1 MNPSNKTQS
10 GPGPSSGYVGLA
22 TVRERFAAQVID
34 AIACGLLFGFPAFR
48 AEHFARIGGSLPS
61 WAAQVDPR
69 MIAAGVFILASFVYF
84 VVMEWLANGT
94 LGKLLCRLRV
104 VNLDRKHCGFVSA
117 LVRNFTRPVDLLAGP
132 LLAMLSPLRQRLGD
146 RIAETLVVRLT
157 RPEGAQLEPP
167 EFAAWE
173 QRARAAIVDFVLL
186 TGFAVAYVADT
197 RLLSGGPRLAVGLDG
212 VALLALPVLLFAYF
226 AGMEAIFGA
235 TIGKM
240 FSRLRVVYLN
250 GEPGDFT
257 TATIRTLARPLEM
270 TAAYL
275 PSILLVKFTRNRQRL
290 GDILAGSSVARTG
303 KVHPAGPWAAA
314 IVAVIVA
321 ALVTHTVATGGAR
334 EIFALLA
341 AR

>member
-1 MNPSNKTQS
+1 
-10 GPGPSSGYVGLA
+10 VGLA

-34 AIACGLLFGFPAFR
+34 AIACGLLFCFPAFR
-48 AEHFARIGGSLPS
+48 TEHFARIGVSLPS
-61 WAAQVDPR
+61 WATRVDPW
-69 MIAAGVFILASFVYF
+69 ILAAGIFILATFVYF
-84 VVMEWLANGT
+84 VVMEWLAGGT
-94 LGKLLCRLRV
+94 VGKLLCRLRV
-104 VNLDRKHCGFVSA
+104 VSLDRKRCGFVSA

-132 LLAMLSPLRQRLGD
+132 LMVMFSPLRQRLGD
-146 RIAETLVVRLT
+146 RIAETVVVRLT
-157 RPEGAQLEPP
+157 RPEGAPLQPP

-186 TGFAVAYVADT
+186 SGFAVAYIADT
-197 RLLSGGPRLAVGLDG
+197 RLLSGGPHLAAGLDG

-290 GDILAGSSVARTG
+290 GDILAGSSVARAG
-303 KVHPAGPWAAA
+303 KVHPAAPWATGVVAA
-314 IVAVIVA
+314 IVVG
-321 ALVTHTVATGGAR
+321 LVTHTVATGGAR
-334 EIFALLA
+334 EILALFAA
-341 AR
+341 H